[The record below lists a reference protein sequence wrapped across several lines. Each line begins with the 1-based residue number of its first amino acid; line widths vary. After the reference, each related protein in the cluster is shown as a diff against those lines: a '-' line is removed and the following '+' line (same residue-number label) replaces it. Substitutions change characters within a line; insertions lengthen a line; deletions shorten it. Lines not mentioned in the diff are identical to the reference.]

1 MKDNYKEKE
10 IISFGKYS
18 SVYKIKN
25 NKKSNIA
32 IKEIYKENYKMIY
45 IDFKN
50 EIEDIMNTEN
60 SLNIFKTI
68 NSKKIF
74 YIIMELCS
82 FNLNNYLFEREK
94 PFSINE
100 IREILIQINNFFKK
114 LNNKKIIHGNI
125 KPSNIL
131 INVNENNKIVIKL
144 SYFDSIKFS
153 NKIDDSIDLL
163 EKICLTTPP
172 EILKGELFNKKSDIW
187 SLGIIIYYMLYKR
200 YPFNGEYDYN
210 LLSNIISNQNIELNS
225 ENEELNNLFK
235 RMLKVD
241 VNKRISFEEYFNHS
255 FFKQNQFPK
264 FNFKCTIHSFE
275 RINYYCINCKMNIC
289 DSCIN
294 QHISHQ
300 IIPLSQIG
308 INDSEFTTFTNLLN
322 EIKENINKI
331 KTLIEKIESFL
342 NELKKNKK
350 NYDIYKNDKKNN
362 FKEYYINCL
371 NIINDK
377 CKFEDKIKII
387 NLNNK
392 YIMCKYKINE
402 KILNKPIQILNCLDK
417 DLRKFF
423 EDNFQVEGIDND
435 NLKLNDDE
443 INNNNCDISLN
454 NKKIDFSFQ
463 YKFKKKGIYDFKL
476 EFKNELKNINF
487 MFFNCT
493 SLISID
499 LTNFKFININD
510 ISFMFF
516 NCSSLTLLNFSY
528 LNSNSIT
535 DMRCIFQLCSS
546 LTSLNLSNLNT
557 KNVINMKNM
566 LFECSSLIY
575 KEEQSENIS

>member
-300 IIPLSQIG
+300 IIPFSQIG

-371 NIINDK
+371 NIINEK
-377 CKFEDKIKII
+377 CKIEENINMI
-387 NLNNK
+387 NLN
-392 YIMCKYKINE
+392 YIICEYDIKKE
-402 KILNKPIQILNCLDK
+402 KLNKPIQILNYLDEDYKKKLEEKYKEIGIK
-417 DLRKFF
+417 DYKL
-423 EDNFQVEGIDND
+423 ETND
-435 NLKLNDDE
+435 NE
-443 INNNNCDISLN
+443 INNMNCELFLN
-454 NKKIDFSFQ
+454 NKKIDFCLK
-463 YKFKKKGIYDFKL
+463 YIFKKEGKYKLKIIFKKL
-476 EFKNELKNINF
+476 LKN
-487 MFFNCT
+487 
-493 SLISID
+493 
-499 LTNFKFININD
+499 
-510 ISFMFF
+510 ISFMF
-516 NCSSLTLLNFSY
+516 NN
-528 LNSNSIT
+528 
-535 DMRCIFQLCSS
+535 CSS
-546 LTSLNLSNLNT
+546 LTSLNLSNFNT
-557 KNVINMKNM
+557 NNVTNMCAM
-566 LFECSSLIY
+566 FQSCSSLN
-575 KEEQSENIS
+575 SLNISNFNTNNIINLNYMFYNLHKDCKLITFDKNILKIKNDLK